1 MAEVESAWAK
11 YPDYVITVSPLRSTV
26 RVWHGELLVAE
37 SDDAKVLAEQDHVD
51 RLYVPEAD
59 VRWEHFEATEHRS
72 VCPFKGEAVYWSLTA
87 GSVPNGEAGSV
98 PNGEAGDEPLE
109 NVAWAYRTPFDE
121 VRGIE
126 GHVSFYDDR
135 VRIEV
140 VDRWPASLANGGD
153 GHGDGTVTTHRF
165 PTWGDASDLLRLI
178 DVQPADGSEDDL
190 FVAPPYPTKRN
201 VVEGGQILAASVVA
215 ASKALPDQR
224 VTSASMIFTRSASF
238 DDPLDFHVDVLRR
251 GRTFSTAEVRVVQH
265 DKLRSV
271 GLLLL
276 DSGSPDVIRGVIE
289 MPDVPGPDDSVQY
302 DFGVTGRDLRVVDGM
317 YSGDPE
323 RVGPPV
329 INTWVRFRDDPGPQ
343 YLHAALMTQSTT
355 HWTIAAGLLPH
366 QGFGEDQAHV
376 TLSTGPMAT
385 TIAYH
390 DDVDVTEWL
399 LYSNPAVYAG
409 RGLVQGEG
417 HVFTQDGR
425 LVATYTL
432 QAMVRAFNQDPSA
445 IGLDSTNAM

>member
-1 MAEVESAWAK
+1 MAKVESAWAK
-11 YPDYVITVSPLRSTV
+11 YPDYVITVSPLGSTV
-26 RVWHGELLVAE
+26 RVWHGDVLVAE
-37 SDDAKVLAEQDHVD
+37 SDEAKVLAEQDHVE
-51 RLYVPEAD
+51 RLYLPEAD
-59 VRWEHFEATEHRS
+59 VRWEHFERTGHHT
-72 VCPFKGEAVYWSLTA
+72 VCPFKGEADYWSLTA
-87 GSVPNGEAGSV
+87 G
-98 PNGEAGDEPLE
+98 EPLE
-109 NVAWAYRTPFDE
+109 DVVWAYRTPFDE
-121 VRGIE
+121 VGGIE
-126 GHVSFYDDR
+126 GHVAFYHER
-135 VRIEV
+135 LRTEV
-140 VDRWPASLANGGD
+140 VDRWPAANGDGD
-153 GHGDGTVTTHRF
+153 DARAVTVHRF

-178 DVQPADGSEDDL
+178 DVQPADGTEDGH

-201 VVEGGQILAASVVA
+201 VVEGGQILAATVVA

-251 GRTFSTAEVRVVQH
+251 GRTFSTTEVRVVQD

-271 GLLLL
+271 GLLLH
-276 DSGSPDVIRGVIE
+276 DSGSADVIRGVVD

-385 TIAYH
+385 TIAFH
-390 DDVDVTEWL
+390 DEVDITEWL
-399 LYSNPAVYAG
+399 LYANPAVYAG

-417 HVFTQDGR
+417 HVFTEDGR

-432 QAMVRAFNQDPSA
+432 QAMVRAFNQDPA
-445 IGLDSTNAM
+445 VIGLDSTNAM

>member
-1 MAEVESAWAK
+1 
-11 YPDYVITVSPLRSTV
+11 
-26 RVWHGELLVAE
+26 
-37 SDDAKVLAEQDHVD
+37 
-51 RLYVPEAD
+51 
-59 VRWEHFEATEHRS
+59 
-72 VCPFKGEAVYWSLTA
+72 
-87 GSVPNGEAGSV
+87 
-98 PNGEAGDEPLE
+98 
-109 NVAWAYRTPFDE
+109 
-121 VRGIE
+121 
-126 GHVSFYDDR
+126 
-135 VRIEV
+135 
-140 VDRWPASLANGGD
+140 
-153 GHGDGTVTTHRF
+153 
-165 PTWGDASDLLRLI
+165 
-178 DVQPADGSEDDL
+178 VQPAGDAAGH

-201 VVEGGQILAASVVA
+201 VVEGGQILAAAVVA
-215 ASKALPDQR
+215 ASKTLPDQR

-251 GRTFSTAEVRVVQH
+251 GRTFSTTEVRVVQD

-276 DSGSPDVIRGVIE
+276 DSGSPDVIRGVVE
-289 MPDVPGPDDSVQY
+289 MPDVPGPYDSPQH

-366 QGFGEDQAHV
+366 KGFGEDQAHV

-385 TIAYH
+385 TIAFH
-390 DDVDVTEWL
+390 DEVDVTEWL
-399 LYSNPAVYAG
+399 LYANPAVYAG

-417 HVFTQDGR
+417 HVFTEDGR

-432 QAMVRAFNQDPSA
+432 QAMVRAFTQDPSA
-445 IGLDSTNAM
+445 IGRDSTNAM